1 MGAEPREGEGRVP
14 VGTEEVWLVRAE
26 ELVLGAEELVL
37 GAEELV
43 LGAEEVV
50 LGAERVVEE
59 ADSEEVMFGSGQ
71 VTSLHS
77 SGQYSLIFW

>member
-43 LGAEEVV
+43 LGAE
-50 LGAERVVEE
+50 RVVEE